1 MQRCPKLVPF
11 LQNELVQKLKLSRIS
26 KLKVVLF
33 IQYPLN
39 LVKFRQKVILILY
52 TQKLILHNQSH
63 AKVYAR
69 PGDRNAFS
77 QVIMISV
84 IALVDDEGP

>member
-1 MQRCPKLVPF
+1 MSF
-11 LQNELVQKLKLSRIS
+11 SQNELFQKLKLSRIS
-26 KLKVVLF
+26 TLKVVLF

-39 LVKFRQKVILILY
+39 LVKLRQKVILILY
-52 TQKLILHNQSH
+52 TLRMILHNQSH
-63 AKVYAR
+63 AKVYAG